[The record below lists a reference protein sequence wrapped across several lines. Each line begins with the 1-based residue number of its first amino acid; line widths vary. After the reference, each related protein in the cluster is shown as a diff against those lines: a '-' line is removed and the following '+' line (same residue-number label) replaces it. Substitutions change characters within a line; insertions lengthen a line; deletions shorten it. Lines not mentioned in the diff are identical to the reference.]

1 MIVRVATFAPMT
13 PAVEAEARR
22 NMVERFKPA
31 LAAQPGLLAAYWT
44 RAEDGHWVSI
54 TAWESRGAMERGSV
68 AANAVPLLPG
78 QDPEKIPSPEGM
90 EVLNVME
97 HVHPAAGQ

>member
-13 PAVEAEARR
+13 AELRAEATR

-44 RAEDGHWVSI
+44 EAPDGHWVSI
-54 TAWESRGAMERGSV
+54 TAWESVESMERGGA

-78 QDPEKIPSPEGM
+78 QDGEKIPSPVRTEILG
-90 EVLNVME
+90 VME
-97 HVHPAAGQ
+97 HI

>member
-13 PAVEAEARR
+13 PEVEAEARR
-22 NMVERFKPA
+22 NMIERFKPA

-44 RAEDGHWVSI
+44 KASDGHWVSI
-54 TAWESRGAMERGSV
+54 TAWESEEAMVRGST

-78 QDPEKIPSPEGM
+78 QDPEKIPSPEQM
-90 EVLNVME
+90 EVLTVME
-97 HVHPAAGQ
+97 HV